1 MKKGIPVAL
10 LVLPLTAAAACSGPQ
25 VDIAAEEAAVRARSE
40 GVVAAEMAMDIDEAV
55 TYFAED
61 AIVQP
66 AGMPQIQGKEA
77 IAEFYGQM
85 SELGFTDFS
94 SSSTHIEISSSGDL
108 AYEYGINRMVFPS
121 PGGDLLDM
129 GKYLT
134 VWKKTEGEWYIQA
147 LAFSS
152 DAPAP
157 VPMEGD

>member
-10 LVLPLTAAAACSGPQ
+10 LVLPVIAAVACGGPQ

-40 GVVAAEMAMDIDEAV
+40 GVVAAEIDMDIDRAV
-55 TYFAED
+55 TYFTED

-66 AGMPQIQGKEA
+66 GGMPQIQGKEA
-77 IAEFYGQM
+77 IASFYGQM

-94 SSSTHIEISSSGDL
+94 SSSTHIQVSSSGDL

-121 PGGDLLDM
+121 PDGDLLDM
-129 GKYLT
+129 GKYLM
-134 VWKKTEGEWYIQA
+134 VWKKIEDEWYIQA

-157 VPMEGD
+157 VPMEGN

>member
-1 MKKGIPVAL
+1 MRTGTPIVP
-10 LVLPLTAAAACSGPQ
+10 LVLALAAMTACGSPR
-25 VDIAAEEAAVRARSE
+25 VDLAAEESAVRTRSE
-40 GVVAAEMAMDIDEAV
+40 GVVAAEMDMDIDKAV

-66 AGMPQIQGKEA
+66 GGMPQIQGKES
-77 IAEFYGQM
+77 IGEFYGHM

-94 SSSTHIEISSSGDL
+94 STSSYIEVAPSGAL

-121 PGGDLLDM
+121 PEGDLLDM

-134 VWKKTEGEWYIQA
+134 VWKKIEGEWYIQA

-157 VPMEGD
+157 VPMEGN